1 MHAELGAVKLAYR
14 SLCAFEPIVTPI
26 FLPVEQSV
34 VYEHSCILAIDC
46 ANYLSRGRLTVGAGS
61 WSKNPERPCHAADA
75 SFQFQ
80 VQFNLL
86 SKMMMMFLPL
96 FPGMS

>member
-26 FLPVEQSV
+26 FLSGEQSV

-46 ANYLSRGRLTVGAGS
+46 ANFLSRGRLTAGAGS
-61 WSKNPERPCHAADA
+61 WSKNPERPCHAADT
-75 SFQFQ
+75 SFR
-80 VQFNLL
+80 VHSL
-86 SKMMMMFLPL
+86 MMMMFP
-96 FPGMS
+96 FDDDDVGSRQEA